1 MVSPV
6 SKMFYVT
13 FFFTLTFMVVCYLCL
28 VKFPLGYSA
37 LSFKIYPHNS
47 VPQEKETKSPLKMAG
62 IISMTPPDLIIGLV
76 N

>member
-28 VKFPLGYSA
+28 VKFPLWYFA
-37 LSFKIYPHNS
+37 LSFKIYLHNS
-47 VPQEKETKSPLKMAG
+47 VPQEKESSLKMAG